1 MKDYNNFVARMG
13 SFDMEL
19 TPTET
24 DQDLLNDTLEHLGVK
39 GMKWGVRKNQS
50 GGGRIKKRIKREVQ
64 SFRRESNQLK
74 IKDPSK
80 MTDDELKS
88 TLNRNRL
95 ENQLKEES
103 RKSPGIG
110 KNRRDEHAARR
121 KANRDT
127 YLDRGQL
134 SDKDLQAKVN
144 RIRSENQL
152 VQEANRVNRKTLETG
167 SSFMAG
173 VSSSLVKDMVSG
185 KGYSTGKLITNALI
199 SGSVDATKTYLKESK
214 SEENRYDKPYG

>member
-1 MKDYNNFVARMG
+1 MNEVEEFY
-13 SFDMEL
+13 L
-19 TPTET
+19 
-24 DQDLLNDTLEHLGVK
+24 QHYGVK
-39 GMKWGVRKNQS
+39 GMKWGVRKSASRVKN
-50 GGGRIKKRIKREVQ
+50 RVKREVG
-64 SFRRESNQLK
+64 SFKRERSQLK

-80 MTDDELKS
+80 MTDSELKK

-95 ENQLKEES
+95 ENQLREES

-110 KNRRDEHAARR
+110 KNRREEHAARR

-144 RIRSENQL
+144 RIRSENQV
-152 VQEANRVNRKTLETG
+152 VQEANKVNRKILETG

-173 VSSSLVKDMVSG
+173 ASSSLVKDMVSG
-185 KGYSTGKLITNALI
+185 RGYTTGKLVTNALI

-214 SEENRYDKPYG
+214 AEENRYDKPYG

>member
-1 MKDYNNFVARMG
+1 MNEVEEFY
-13 SFDMEL
+13 L
-19 TPTET
+19 
-24 DQDLLNDTLEHLGVK
+24 QHYGVK
-39 GMKWGVRKNQS
+39 GMKWGVRKRAS
-50 GGGRIKKRIKREVQ
+50 GVKNRVKREVQ
-64 SFRRESNQLK
+64 SFRRERNQLK
-74 IKDPSK
+74 IKDPGQ
-80 MTDDELKS
+80 MTDRELKK

-95 ENQLKEES
+95 ENQLKDES
-103 RKSPGIG
+103 RKTPGIG
-110 KNRRDEHAARR
+110 KNRGEEHAARR

-152 VQEANRVNRKTLETG
+152 VQEANKVNRKTLETG

-185 KGYSTGKLITNALI
+185 REYTTGQLVTNALI
-199 SGSVDATKTYLKESK
+199 SGSIDATKTYLKESK
-214 SEENRYDKPYG
+214 AEENRYNKPYGQEVRYE

>member
-1 MKDYNNFVARMG
+1 MKDYENFVARMG

-19 TPTET
+19 TPPET
-24 DQDLLNDTLEHLGVK
+24 DQDTLNHVGVK
-39 GMKWGVRKNQS
+39 GMKWGVRKRASEVKN
-50 GGGRIKKRIKREVQ
+50 RVNREVQ
-64 SFRRESNQLK
+64 SFKRERNQLG

-80 MTDDELKS
+80 MTDEELKNA
-88 TLNRNRL
+88 LNRNRL

-103 RKSPGIG
+103 RKTPGIG
-110 KNRRDEHAARR
+110 KNRREEHAARR
-121 KANRDT
+121 KTNRDV

-134 SDKDLQAKVN
+134 SDIELQAKVN

-173 VSSSLVKDMVSG
+173 VGSSLLKDVVSG
-185 KGYSTGKLITNALI
+185 REYSTGQLITNALI
-199 SGSVDATKTYLKESK
+199 SGSIDATKTYLKETK
-214 SEENRYDKPYG
+214 AEENRYDRPYG

>member
-1 MKDYNNFVARMG
+1 MNEVEEYYLQHF
-13 SFDMEL
+13 
-19 TPTET
+19 
-24 DQDLLNDTLEHLGVK
+24 GVK
-39 GMKWGVRKNQS
+39 GMKWGVRKRAS
-50 GGGRIKKRIKREVQ
+50 GVKNRVKREVS
-64 SFRRESNQLK
+64 SFRRERNQLK
-74 IKDPSK
+74 IKDPGQ
-80 MTDDELKS
+80 MTDRELKK

-95 ENQLKEES
+95 ENQLKDES
-103 RKSPGIG
+103 RKTPGIG
-110 KNRRDEHAARR
+110 MNRTEDHAERR

-134 SDKDLQAKVN
+134 SDKELKAKVN

-152 VQEANRVNRKTLETG
+152 VQEANKVNRKTLETG

-185 KGYSTGKLITNALI
+185 REYTTGQLVTNALI
-199 SGSVDATKTYLKESK
+199 SGSIDATKTYLKETK

>member
-1 MKDYNNFVARMG
+1 MTMNEVEEYYLQHF
-13 SFDMEL
+13 
-19 TPTET
+19 
-24 DQDLLNDTLEHLGVK
+24 GVK
-39 GMKWGVRKNQS
+39 GMKWGVRKRVS
-50 GGGRIKKRIKREVQ
+50 GAKNRVKREVN
-64 SFRRESNQLK
+64 SFRRERNQLK
-74 IKDPSK
+74 IKDPSQ
-80 MTDDELKS
+80 MTDRELKK

-95 ENQLKEES
+95 ENQLKDES
-103 RKSPGIG
+103 RKTPGIG
-110 KNRRDEHAARR
+110 MNRTEDHAERR

-134 SDKDLQAKVN
+134 SDKELKAKVD

-152 VQEANRVNRKTLETG
+152 VQEANKVNRKTLETG

-185 KGYSTGKLITNALI
+185 REYSTGQLLTNALI
-199 SGSVDATKTYLKESK
+199 SGSIDATKTYLKETK